1 MELKSTQV
9 VITIF
14 LTGIE
19 GRGCK
24 YERYRVTAELRFLT
38 GFIFIVSRLREAVLR
53 NLTLLFH
60 VIGDDWKKRKCSKS
74 SQVFVSDVCVCVWF
88 TVDIYSMWL
97 LNTSSVTYSR
107 VWITHFTRHAWVFY
121 FHESF
126 SIFFLYNIYYYMLIL
141 PHHAHITIWV
151 STIRLFSCDCLRLV
165 SFHVLISHNWGT
177 CFTYSQFFLQ
187 EKFFFTRHHVLF
199 TWCLIRERNHTINI
213 AHYIT
218 ITP

>member
-1 MELKSTQV
+1 MSDIGWRQSCVFLPDSFSLCLGSEKLCSEISLSCFTLSEMTGKRENVVNHLKYSCQM
-9 VITIF
+9 
-14 LTGIE
+14 
-19 GRGCK
+19 
-24 YERYRVTAELRFLT
+24 
-38 GFIFIVSRLREAVLR
+38 
-53 NLTLLFH
+53 
-60 VIGDDWKKRKCSKS
+60 
-74 SQVFVSDVCVCVWF
+74 CVCVWF

-126 SIFFLYNIYYYMLIL
+126 SIFFLYNIYYYVLIL

-199 TWCLIRERNHTINI
+199 TWCLIRERNHTVNI